1 MGRMVAQ
8 PETYKTWR
16 INGELYFFF
25 DIDYVAKVVIFLDKN
40 DANPVE
46 VSFSQV
52 GEILA
57 VWMDGS
63 KQKPFWK

>member
-1 MGRMVAQ
+1 MVAQ

-46 VSFSQV
+46 VSFSQF